1 MPPTFD
7 PTNVNLNTAS
17 LADVVCY
24 IYGSGNDYNGELGA
38 RISSVFVVLITSTV
52 VTFFPVV
59 AKRVEALK
67 IPTWAYL
74 IARYFGSG
82 VILATAFVHL
92 IDPAYYE
99 IGSNTCVGV
108 TGNWVSYSWPP
119 ALVLLAI
126 VVVFMLDFGA
136 ALYVENK
143 YGVTRAGHTS
153 RPVEILSNSSGRRC
167 DEEAATATNRSMS
180 GPQAKDEADFS
191 DDGSA
196 IDMEKGYRQAIS
208 AFLILEFGVLF
219 HSVIIGL
226 TLGAVGSEF
235 NILYV
240 VIIFHQAFEGLGIG
254 ARMSAI
260 PFPPSKHWLPWVLC
274 SAYGLTTPISIAIG
288 LAVRQ
293 SLNLNSFNANILQ
306 GVMDAFSGGILVYTA
321 LVELIAHDFIFD
333 PNRTRNKIEL
343 TIMIVSFFMGIGLM
357 SLLGKW
363 I

>member
-1 MPPTFD
+1 MSNSSFD
-7 PTNVNLNTAS
+7 PTNVNLDTAS
-17 LADVVCY
+17 LTDVICY
-24 IYGSGNDYNGELGA
+24 IYGAGNDYNGKLGA

-67 IPTWAYL
+67 IPNWAYI

-92 IDPAYYE
+92 LDPSYYE

-108 TGNWVSYSWPP
+108 TGNWIQYSWPP
-119 ALVLLAI
+119 AFVLLAI
-126 VVVFMLDFGA
+126 TIIFLLDFGA
-136 ALYVENK
+136 ALYVEKK
-143 YGVTRAGHTS
+143 YGITRAGHTAVFV
-153 RPVEILSNSSGRRC
+153 RHGH
-167 DEEAATATNRSMS
+167 DEEAHTDTKEISS
-180 GPQAKDEADFS
+180 QHKEPTPDSLEEDQALEV
-191 DDGSA
+191 
-196 IDMEKGYRQAIS
+196 EKSYRQKII

-226 TLGAVGSEF
+226 TLGVVGSEF
-235 NILYV
+235 DILYI

-260 PFPPSKHWLPWVLC
+260 PFPPSKSWLPWVLC

-288 LAVRQ
+288 LGVRT
-293 SLNLNSFNANILQ
+293 SFNLNSFNANILQ
-306 GVMDAFSGGILVYTA
+306 GVMDASSAGILIYTA
-321 LVELIAHDFIFD
+321 MVELIARDFIFD
-333 PNRTRNKIEL
+333 PNRTRDRKEL
-343 TIMIVSFFMGIGLM
+343 TMMFVSFLSGTGIM
-357 SLLGKW
+357 ALLGKW